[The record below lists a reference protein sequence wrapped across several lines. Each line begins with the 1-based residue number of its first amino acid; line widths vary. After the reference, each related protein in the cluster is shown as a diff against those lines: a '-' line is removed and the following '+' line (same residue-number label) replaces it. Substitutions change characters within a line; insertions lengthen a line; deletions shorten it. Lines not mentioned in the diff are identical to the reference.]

1 MKFYVYEHWRN
12 DIEGGSCFYVG
23 KGKGRRAF
31 SLRTRGK
38 HHKAIQ
44 KKLATLG
51 LEVEIRIISQNMEE
65 ESAYAFERER
75 IAHWR
80 EKGARLA
87 NYTDGGGGKYGHK
100 RSEEWCKRA
109 AIWLRK
115 SPPRKGFKH
124 TEEAKRKISEARK
137 GRTPILSEEVQE
149 KKRRLMAERAKG
161 NTHRLGM
168 KLSEETKK
176 KISAAGKGKEPWN
189 KNKTLSVEHRNKMK
203 ASQKISQ
210 QRPELRKLRSER
222 AKARDFG
229 HQEFP
234 PEKRAK
240 MSKSATGNNSALGRG
255 LPKEVRD
262 RMRAE
267 QRLSQSWWGS

>member
-12 DIEGGSCFYVG
+12 DIEGGACFYVG

-31 SLRTRGK
+31 ALRTRGK

-44 KKLATLG
+44 EKLATLG

-65 ESAYAFERER
+65 EAAYAFERER

-80 EKGARLA
+80 EKGAKLA
-87 NYTDGGGGKYGHK
+87 NYTDGGGGKSGFK
-100 RSEEWCKRA
+100 RSEEWSKKA
-109 AIWLRK
+109 AVWLHR
-115 SPPRKGFKH
+115 SPPRKGFK
-124 TEEAKRKISEARK
+124 
-137 GRTPILSEEVQE
+137 
-149 KKRRLMAERAKG
+149 
-161 NTHRLGM
+161 
-168 KLSEETKK
+168 LSEETKRK
-176 KISAAGKGKEPWN
+176 MSEAKKGKRTNYSKEGYEA
-189 KNKTLSVEHRNKMK
+189 KSRKTSERMKGNTHNLGRKLSEEHKEKLRLNAIGNRSNTGRKLPIEQRIKMSI
-203 ASQKISQ
+203 SQKISQ
-210 QRPELRKLRSER
+210 QRPELRRLRSDL

-240 MSKSATGNNSALGRG
+240 MSKSATGNNSALGKG

-262 RMRAE
+262 KMRAE